1 MTNSE
6 EKIDIRDIKAHYT
19 LRSSTFVTKL
29 KELSFFSFRTR
40 VEALAKIDEVFSW
53 TKRNE
58 WGISEVAWEKT
69 LEANISPLY
78 LFLHPR
84 ILSEQPDLLAYY
96 RSIALLSQKG
106 FKKILSIS
114 IEQIEQ
120 GGRVPNRENSLKICF
135 LINEFVSIIIEN
147 RETINLEQILG
158 MMFASA
164 GAQIQGAWNNAIGL
178 EGELLV
184 KKLIIRRLL
193 NQGAIKAFSLLN
205 NQIVTELEKP
215 LELAKFI
222 KILLLNNQGSIVF
235 RNEPDIAI
243 YDRNGILKGDV
254 EIKAGIDTGG
264 ALERLGAAMKSFENT
279 RRENPNC
286 ECFYLCGCITKEVTK
301 RVNQATDFA
310 TMYTLNEIIYDLE
323 QQENFINHLL
333 ALSFSE

>member
-193 NQGAIKAFSLLN
+193 NQGAIKAFS
-205 NQIVTELEKP
+205 
-215 LELAKFI
+215 
-222 KILLLNNQGSIVF
+222 
-235 RNEPDIAI
+235 
-243 YDRNGILKGDV
+243 
-254 EIKAGIDTGG
+254 
-264 ALERLGAAMKSFENT
+264 
-279 RRENPNC
+279 
-286 ECFYLCGCITKEVTK
+286 
-301 RVNQATDFA
+301 
-310 TMYTLNEIIYDLE
+310 
-323 QQENFINHLL
+323 
-333 ALSFSE
+333 